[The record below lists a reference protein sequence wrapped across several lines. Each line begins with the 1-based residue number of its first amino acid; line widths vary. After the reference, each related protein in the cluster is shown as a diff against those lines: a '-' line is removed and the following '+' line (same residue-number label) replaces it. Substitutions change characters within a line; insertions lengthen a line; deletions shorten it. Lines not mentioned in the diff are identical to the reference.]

1 MEDANAHRLFDV
13 PGIRKHI
20 IHRKLLKALEPWYS
34 KLPQHSTIRE
44 NSPSFSLRVEFR
56 LHYREIRLEA

>member
-20 IHRKLLKALEPWYS
+20 IHRKVLKALGR
-34 KLPQHSTIRE
+34 ST
-44 NSPSFSLRVEFR
+44 
-56 LHYREIRLEA
+56 